1 MSVVACRM
9 LKNGYE
15 MAADSIRVHGYTQR
29 KGNSGGA
36 AKLTVV
42 NDIYF
47 GYVGCCDVG
56 ALLTVY
62 LKNHRPEP
70 TELGIIEFMS
80 EFADWKQKKVNNADV
95 TGCDYLFG
103 FPDSV
108 FRFIHWGVQQ
118 ITDFTAIGAGEDYA
132 LASLHL
138 GHTAKEA
145 VETACELSV
154 YCERPVKSLTRR
166 LKRAPA
172 VKSETV
178 VKG

>member
-1 MSVVACRM
+1 MGDAERDPLAKGIATSVESKHWQGGRRKAYWKAKKSRPRSHHNLPSKPGVA
-9 LKNGYE
+9 K
-15 MAADSIRVHGYTQR
+15 
-29 KGNSGGA
+29 
-36 AKLTVV
+36 
-42 NDIYF
+42 
-47 GYVGCCDVG
+47 
-56 ALLTVY
+56 
-62 LKNHRPEP
+62 P
-70 TELGIIEFMS
+70 TGRLRH
-80 EFADWKQKKVNNADV
+80 
-95 TGCDYLFG
+95 
-103 FPDSV
+103 PD
-108 FRFIHWGVQQ
+108 
-118 ITDFTAIGAGEDYA
+118 TAIGAGEDYA